1 MTDKK
6 ATAASIPEPADL
18 LADPP
23 FRERFEQTAAALEAA
38 DLVRT
43 MRRQALS
50 ASGLRGISQEE
61 LAQRVGISQ
70 PRISQIERAAG
81 RDGIGYTL
89 LRRIAHACGIEWGA
103 LVRDA
108 IARLAIPVAEPA
120 RVVVAEPAR
129 GVIAEQARGVVMG
142 GILPMPRFAPQAYL
156 GHLVRD
162 ATGSLLGA
170 IGSVLFDAAGATA
183 AVRLLGS
190 DVIVSCDRLVLDS
203 RHKPAAP
210 GRSWMSARSSRPSA
224 RFRRLRRPPTRRR
237 SARRPRRPGAKARP
251 AKARPGQT
259 NSARGVRACTGG
271 LGHHPDR
278 DGNLYRA
285 AVGMASDVA
294 GAARGGPARQHHR
307 HRSQIE

>member
-6 ATAASIPEPADL
+6 ATAANIPEPADL

-203 RHKPAAP
+203 RHLGDFTMTAAQAGRAGAVMDVGQVFAPVGAFSPSPPPPYAAP
-210 GRSWMSARSSRPSA
+210 ISQAA
-224 RFRRLRRPPTRRR
+224 TPTRRQ
-237 SARRPRRPGAKARP
+237 
-251 AKARPGQT
+251 GQT
-259 NSARGVRACTGG
+259 
-271 LGHHPDR
+271 
-278 DGNLYRA
+278 
-285 AVGMASDVA
+285 
-294 GAARGGPARQHHR
+294 RQGQTR
-307 HRSQIE
+307 TDE